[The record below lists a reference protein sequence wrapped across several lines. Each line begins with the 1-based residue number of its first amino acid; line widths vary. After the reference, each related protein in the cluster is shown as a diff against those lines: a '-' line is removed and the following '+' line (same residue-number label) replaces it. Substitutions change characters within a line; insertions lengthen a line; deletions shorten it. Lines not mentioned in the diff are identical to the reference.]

1 MFLGSRHHVW
11 ARKPKKFGKHVFG
24 VLEWFYMLTEN
35 IVRGTTDPE
44 IDSVTRIEHSTASPP
59 CQLKGRVWRAS
70 TKVKSQLNSYESINW
85 FPDQTDP
92 DATTFAFTQ
101 FTDATQSCQ
110 IIFTRPKEKLQVW
123 ITTVTPNFDHQSIAL
138 HQLLSPMP

>member
-1 MFLGSRHHVW
+1 
-11 ARKPKKFGKHVFG
+11 
-24 VLEWFYMLTEN
+24 MLTEN

-110 IIFTRPKEKLQVW
+110 IIYTRPKWSPDQPGPDAATFTFTPEHQRNTNCQIIFTRPQGKVASLVYLSHTKLLNTNQ
-123 ITTVTPNFDHQSIAL
+123 
-138 HQLLSPMP
+138 